1 MCLLLSR
8 MGRGRG
14 RGRRQRGFDDDNGF
28 EAWGGY
34 MAAKKAKLE
43 EQFLRDQGTIFFVVV
58 LVKSNNFFQKGK
70 LNRFCKTEFSMVWR
84 CLSMVILTPQPTKLN
99 ES

>member
-1 MCLLLSR
+1 MCRLLFR

-43 EQFLRDQGTIFFVVV
+43 EQFLRDQGMIFF
-58 LVKSNNFFQKGK
+58 LLFIFIFY
-70 LNRFCKTEFSMVWR
+70 FC
-84 CLSMVILTPQPTKLN
+84 
-99 ES
+99 

>member
-1 MCLLLSR
+1 MCLLPFR
-8 MGRGRG
+8 MSRGRG

-43 EQFLRDQGTIFFVVV
+43 EQFLRDQGMIFF
-58 LVKSNNFFQKGK
+58 LLFIFIFY
-70 LNRFCKTEFSMVWR
+70 FC
-84 CLSMVILTPQPTKLN
+84 
-99 ES
+99 

>member
-1 MCLLLSR
+1 MCPLLFR

-43 EQFLRDQGTIFFVVV
+43 EQFLRDQGMIFF
-58 LVKSNNFFQKGK
+58 
-70 LNRFCKTEFSMVWR
+70 FC
-84 CLSMVILTPQPTKLN
+84 
-99 ES
+99 

>member
-1 MCLLLSR
+1 

-43 EQFLRDQGTIFFVVV
+43 EQSLRDQGLIFF
-58 LVKSNNFFQKGK
+58 
-70 LNRFCKTEFSMVWR
+70 FC
-84 CLSMVILTPQPTKLN
+84 
-99 ES
+99 

>member
-1 MCLLLSR
+1 MCRLLFR

-43 EQFLRDQGTIFFVVV
+43 EQFLRDQGMIFFVVV
-58 LVKSNNFFQKGK
+58 VKSNNFGNIFFFRKGNEIDFARRNFQWCGGVCQW
-70 LNRFCKTEFSMVWR
+70 LY
-84 CLSMVILTPQPTKLN
+84 
-99 ES
+99 